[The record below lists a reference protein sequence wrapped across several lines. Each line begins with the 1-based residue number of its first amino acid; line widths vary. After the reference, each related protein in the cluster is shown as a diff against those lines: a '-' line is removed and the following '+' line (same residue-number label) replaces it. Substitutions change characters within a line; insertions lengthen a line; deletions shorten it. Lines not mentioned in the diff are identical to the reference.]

1 MAKKTKTPEREETFH
16 ILDSAH
22 TDPVR
27 LKREREKARA
37 LRKTQ
42 WWLDRVNRGICHH
55 CGGKFPPEKLT
66 MDHLIPLAR
75 GGTST
80 QGNIV
85 PSCKDCNSA
94 KGLDT
99 PVDDLFRQLESERQ
113 AREAGFAGAADADG
127 ADGVDEGEDS

>member
-1 MAKKTKTPEREETFH
+1 MAKKPRTPEREETFH

-22 TDPVR
+22 TDPAR

-42 WWLDRVNRGICHH
+42 WWLDRLNRGVCHY
-55 CGGKFPPEKLT
+55 CGGRFPPEKLT

-85 PSCKDCNSA
+85 PACKDCNTA

-99 PVDDLFRQLESERQ
+99 PVDELFRKLESER
-113 AREAGFAGAADADG
+113 GSGSTG
-127 ADGVDEGEDS
+127 DES